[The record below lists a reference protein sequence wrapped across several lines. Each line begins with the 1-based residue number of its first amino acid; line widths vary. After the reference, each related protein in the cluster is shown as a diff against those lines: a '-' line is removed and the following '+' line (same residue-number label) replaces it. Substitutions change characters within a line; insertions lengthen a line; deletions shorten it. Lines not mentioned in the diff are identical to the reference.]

1 MKADRRAGGQT
12 DRTTRNVVATIALVA
27 GLLPACPPA
36 RLPAQNNP
44 VVRSAVQLASEGRGD
59 SAYRMVNAEL
69 ARSRPGDS
77 VYVEALFWRGR
88 LATYGDS
95 AERDLRRVA
104 IEHSASPWADDA
116 LLQLSQLAL
125 AAGNPASAYQ
135 LAARLRSDYPGSD
148 LKPPAALWA
157 ARAAFE
163 IGQPRAACASLDTA
177 AAEGGSDIEFVNRVT
192 YYRSR
197 CFMAMTA
204 PVPGAAAPDTVRQTA
219 SVTDSPPS
227 SELHYEV
234 QVAAAATATAA
245 QDLVDL
251 LGRSGLRARVVRVS
265 SSVHRVRLG
274 PFATQAAADN
284 AARAAARVAGGEPF
298 VVRVP

>member
-1 MKADRRAGGQT
+1 MRAG
-12 DRTTRNVVATIALVA
+12 RTIRRVAATIALAV
-27 GLLPACPPA
+27 GLLPAGRPS
-36 RLPAQNNP
+36 RLPAQTNP
-44 VVRSAVQLASEGRGD
+44 AVRTAVQLASEGRGD

-69 ARSRPGDS
+69 ARSTPGDS
-77 VYVEALFWRGR
+77 AYVEALFWRGR
-88 LATYGDS
+88 LATWGDS

-104 IEHSASPWADDA
+104 IDYSASAWADDA

-125 AAGNPASAYQ
+125 AAGNPASAYE
-135 LAARLRSDYPGSD
+135 LAARLRSDYPGSE
-148 LKPPAALWA
+148 LKPAAALWG

-163 IGQPRAACASLDTA
+163 IGEPRAACASLDTA
-177 AAEGGSDIEFVNRVT
+177 AAEGSADIEFVNRVT

-197 CFMAMTA
+197 CSLAMTA
-204 PVPGAAAPDTVRQTA
+204 PAPADTMRPGEQR
-219 SVTDSPPS
+219 
-227 SELHYEV
+227 YEV
-234 QVAAAATATAA
+234 QVAAATTATAA

-265 SSVHRVRLG
+265 ASIHRVRLG
-274 PFATQAAADN
+274 PFATQAAADD